1 MINEKQDA
9 EKQSEFDSTL
19 DAALAKYAAVEPRA
33 GLEARVL
40 ANLRAEHARV
50 PENTYWRWS
59 VVTAVVIVVVVALA
73 LHWKSGKPSQ
83 IVLQHPPSTTTQAP
97 KEPTKQIAS
106 NSTIDLSGLPEH
118 AGPLRRNLRGSQSK
132 VVVATYPKV
141 DQPKL
146 DHPKLDQPRLDRFP
160 SPQPLS
166 DQELALA
173 KYVSEFPHEATLVAK
188 TQQEDEKEMQRK
200 MQATGFETKDP
211 DSEQQER

>member
-73 LHWKSGKPSQ
+73 LPWKSGKPSQ
-83 IVLQHPPSTTTQAP
+83 IVLQHPPTTTQAP

-106 NSTIDLSGLPEH
+106 NSTIDLRGRAGARRPATKKL
-118 AGPLRRNLRGSQSK
+118 AGPSI
-132 VVVATYPKV
+132 
-141 DQPKL
+141 
-146 DHPKLDQPRLDRFP
+146 
-160 SPQPLS
+160 
-166 DQELALA
+166 
-173 KYVSEFPHEATLVAK
+173 
-188 TQQEDEKEMQRK
+188 
-200 MQATGFETKDP
+200 
-211 DSEQQER
+211 

>member
-1 MINEKQDA
+1 MINRKQDEEKQIELDHMI
-9 EKQSEFDSTL
+9 

-33 GLEARVL
+33 GLEERVL
-40 ANLRAEHARV
+40 ANLRAEQARV
-50 PENTYWRWS
+50 PDNTWWRWC
-59 VVTAVVIVVVVALA
+59 VVTAVVAAMVVALA
-73 LHWKSGKPSQ
+73 LPWKSGKPSQ

-132 VVVATYPKV
+132 VVVATYSKV

-146 DHPKLDQPRLDRFP
+146 VHPKLDQPRLDRFP

-173 KYVSEFPHEATLVAK
+173 RYVSEFPREATLIA
-188 TQQEDEKEMQRK
+188 QAQAEYEEEIRK
-200 MQATGFETKDP
+200 KMNDGLFENERH
-211 DSEQQER
+211 DSDRQER